1 MKDKLI
7 LYAVCLCD
15 LSVPFLEEKRSLF
28 PSEQRKC
35 SHQAVLKETKPLS
48 LSYSK
53 HMTHL
58 SGWRKRR
65 TGRYAASLNVL
76 AQLNKEWLF
85 KMSKNPERK
94 IKTQPSY
101 QPEPNADLTLLNM
114 YRTSGGSPAESYT
127 TAQSRKKILSNPK
140 HLAYIRFQECG
151 RRPSSHRLHRRW
163 IVQPKETWEKLKRSP
178 FVETK

>member
-94 IKTQPSY
+94 IKTQPIY
-101 QPEPNADLTLLNM
+101 QSEPNADLTLLNM

-127 TAQSRKKILSNPK
+127 AAQSRKIFCQILNTSLISASKSAGGGPRATAFTGGGSCSRK
-140 HLAYIRFQECG
+140 RLG
-151 RRPSSHRLHRRW
+151 RN
-163 IVQPKETWEKLKRSP
+163 
-178 FVETK
+178 